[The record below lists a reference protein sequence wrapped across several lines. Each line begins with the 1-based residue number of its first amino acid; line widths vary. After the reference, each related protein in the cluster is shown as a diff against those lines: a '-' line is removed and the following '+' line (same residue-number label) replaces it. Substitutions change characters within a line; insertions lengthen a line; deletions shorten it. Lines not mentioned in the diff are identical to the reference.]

1 MGGKLGS
8 GWGCGVGGRELHL
21 CIEFH
26 CARELCCVV
35 LRVHQWH
42 RARARG
48 GVATRVFICARE
60 SRELVKKGWR
70 RMCERA
76 ARLHVGCVACEQW

>member
-1 MGGKLGS
+1 MS
-8 GWGCGVGGRELHL
+8 VGES
-21 CIEFH
+21 CIFALSFT
-26 CARELCCVV
+26 ARASCVV

-60 SRELVKKGWR
+60 SRELVKKGWG